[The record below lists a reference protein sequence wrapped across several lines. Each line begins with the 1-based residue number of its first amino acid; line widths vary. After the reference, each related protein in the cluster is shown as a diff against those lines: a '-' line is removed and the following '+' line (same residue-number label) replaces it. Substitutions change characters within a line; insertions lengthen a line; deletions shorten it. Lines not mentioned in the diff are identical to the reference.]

1 VSRLSALCLLALV
14 GAGLLATGV
23 WQSGA
28 IHRNHQ
34 NTFLGTGDSL
44 ADVISGTYTRPDEAA
59 KSARPAKVVS
69 VASCRNRDGCRSRKS
84 SKPPSYADGYRTV
97 CVRLCD
103 GYFFPISA
111 SVSKANFARDEL
123 ICQNGCS
130 SPAKLF
136 VYRNRDGS
144 PETMTD
150 IEGHPYLGLVTA
162 FRYRVSYDASCT
174 CKPQPWSQEASSQH
188 RIYALAEARANGSL
202 SAAAELPLLRALV
215 RDQQR
220 EARAKTGAP
229 PIRTAGAPPAD
240 LDKKRVASSRSGLKS
255 RVAVVRTAVRANRP
269 DARAWSTRAQR
280 SSAASRAGAWQ
291 PRGIFNSGRV
301 RVTEY
306 RVAVRVP
313 R

>member
-1 VSRLSALCLLALV
+1 VLF
-14 GAGLLATGV
+14 ATCA
-23 WQSGA
+23 WQSGEA
-28 IHRNHQ
+28 SRNHQ
-34 NTFLGTGDSL
+34 DTFLGTGDSL
-44 ADVISGTYTRPDEAA
+44 ADAISGTYSRPSEGA
-59 KSARPAKVVS
+59 KSAHKAKVVA
-69 VASCRNRDGCRSRKS
+69 ASCRNGDGCRSRKS
-84 SKPPSYADGYRTV
+84 SKPLSFADGYRTV

-123 ICQNGCS
+123 ACQNGCS

-150 IEGHPYLGLVTA
+150 LEGHPYLGLMTA

-174 CKPQPWSQEASSQH
+174 CKAEPWSQEASNQH
-188 RIYALAEARANGSL
+188 RVYALAEARANGSL
-202 SAAAELPLLRALV
+202 SAAAELPILQAVV

-220 EARAKTGAP
+220 EARAKTGAQ
-229 PIRTAGAPPAD
+229 PIRSAEALPPD
-240 LDKKRVASSRSGLKS
+240 LGKKRVASFRSGSKS
-255 RVAVVRTAVRANRP
+255 RVAVVRTAARVNRP
-269 DARAWSTRAQR
+269 DNRAWSTRAQR
-280 SSAASRAGAWQ
+280 SSAASRAGSWQ
-291 PRGIFNSGRV
+291 PRGMFNSGRV